1 MPVATFYHIPIGIKV
16 IKKRGKCQFAVELP
30 AVLQRKRLVEEDR
43 PLGEVLSK
51 RKLPA
56 GPSREKRGRATT
68 PRQVSAGVSR
78 PEAGWHR
85 RHPWLQ
91 QINGLRDLHGYQATR
106 FH

>member
-68 PRQVSAGVSR
+68 PRQMSAGVSK
-78 PEAGWHR
+78 AGSWMA
-85 RHPWLQ
+85 PPPPVVPA
-91 QINGLRDLHGYQATR
+91 INGLRDLHGYQATR